1 MWLGVWP
8 LSGLCA
14 PIFNTQTLLAMNNRQ
29 IRFRVVDKNLGEV
42 FGYERFSPT
51 NGWTHCLTW
60 ETQDSQTWRPGI
72 ISEKMD
78 SQFKRLQFT
87 GLKDKEGQGV
97 YEWDI
102 LKTFHFEDNEGEAN
116 YLYHLVEWSRE
127 YASWFAVNA
136 RDKSFEEPK
145 RGNGTIQLWIYM
157 KNSEPIIAGNKH
169 ANPELLEA

>member
-1 MWLGVWP
+1 
-8 LSGLCA
+8 
-14 PIFNTQTLLAMNNRQ
+14 MNNRQ
-29 IRFRVVDKNLGEV
+29 IKFRVVDPNLGEV

-78 SQFKRLQFT
+78 SQFNRLQFT

-102 LKTFHFEDNEGEAN
+102 LTTERYPHIYDGKQN
-116 YLYHLVEWSRE
+116 YVSVVEWC
-127 YASWFAVNA
+127 FAGFHTILQCVNP
-136 RDKSFEEPK
+136 DK
-145 RGNGTIQLWIYM
+145 RGISTGIIYRLE
-157 KNSEPIIAGNKH
+157 NASNFAIIGSKITTPN
-169 ANPELLEA
+169 LLED